1 MELLTNIVNRW
12 ATSDGS
18 LTFACSG
25 TSATARRGEEEA
37 AVNIQDGR
45 GTISYADVKR
55 LLPEIGLYELTI
67 ETDSGETPYNI
78 ERVGNRYTDKQTI
91 IEYGRKNSDGF
102 DNSEKYTDADFAA
115 CILAAEESIE
125 KGCGNRSFCRRKMDV
140 ILRDPKLNELPV
152 VDVFDIQS
160 EDGAAKLASYC
171 QADGVEKETK
181 ATITYGAL
189 LNSKIAMA
197 ATMLA
202 ASFLRPR
209 ATPENARGTAQDG
222 VFVSYE
228 LPTGDEG
235 SWTGLPKV
243 DAAIEEYRAR
253 RVMIG

>member
-18 LTFACSG
+18 LTFACAA
-25 TSATARRGEEEA
+25 TSATAKCGEEEA
-37 AVNIQDGR
+37 TVSIKDGR
-45 GTISYADVKR
+45 GSISYSDAKR
-55 LLPEIGLYELTI
+55 LLSEIGLHELVITA
-67 ETDSGETPYNI
+67 DSDETPYQI

-91 IEYGRKNSDGF
+91 VEYGRKNNDGF
-102 DNSEKYTDADFAA
+102 DDSGKYTDADFAA

-125 KGCGNRSFCRRKMDV
+125 KGCGSRSFCRRKMNV

-152 VDVFDIQS
+152 VDVFNIES
-160 EDGAAKLASYC
+160 KDGSAHLASYC
-171 QADGVEKETK
+171 QAEGVEEETEV
-181 ATITYGAL
+181 TITFGVP
-189 LNSKIAMA
+189 LNAKIAMA

-209 ATPENARGTAQDG
+209 ATPENARGTSQDG
-222 VFVSYE
+222 VYISYE
-228 LPTGDEG
+228 LPTGEEG

>member
-18 LTFACSG
+18 LTFACYG
-25 TSATARRGEEEA
+25 TSATARCGEEEA
-37 AVNIQDGR
+37 TVNIQDGR

-55 LLPEIGLYELTI
+55 LLPEIGAYELVI
-67 ETDSGETPYNI
+67 ESDSGEFPYNV

-91 IEYGRKNSDGF
+91 IEYGRKNSDEF
-102 DNSEKYTDADFAA
+102 DNAEKYTDADFAA
-115 CILAAEESIE
+115 CILAAEDSIE
-125 KGCGNRSFCRRKMDV
+125 KGCGNRSFCRRKMKV

-152 VDVFDIQS
+152 VDVFNIES
-160 EDGAAKLASYC
+160 KDGNAHLVSYC
-171 QADGVEKETK
+171 QAEGVEDETE
-181 ATITYGAL
+181 ATITFGVP
-189 LNSKIAMA
+189 LNAKIAMA

-202 ASFLRPR
+202 ASFMRPR
-209 ATPENARGTAQDG
+209 ATPENARGTAQEG
-222 VFVSYE
+222 VYISYE
-228 LPTGDEG
+228 LPTGEEG